1 MNQEFEFEN
10 RTVSMYLHRW
20 FETPITD
27 TANVYNV
34 CRGTRLEWLL
44 TNGDQLRSRL
54 FTMRSLAR
62 TPEEHAALQ
71 ETEKRAESWIRWLLE
86 QNREKIRLYQ
96 QQGVKDSRLFV
107 MLDPQGSPR
116 DAAFEG
122 FAEELSPEN
131 GKPGCV
137 PRYTDGCMPRFCY
150 DFQEALQDRPLF
162 DAWLPPELPDGELLA
177 AAKQLQSQG
186 RLGEIKQ
193 EIHRPTDYTMKGMTR
208 EQRDAQAWQNWA
220 NENNI
225 REYEYI
231 DLDKRLNSFIH
242 ALEQEIAFYELV
254 SAVKL

>member
-34 CRGTRLEWLL
+34 CSGTRLEWLL

-71 ETEKRAESWIRWLLE
+71 ETEKRATSWIRWLLE

-162 DAWLPPELPDGELLA
+162 DAWLPPELPEPGSRAETEPEPEIVYRSSPAWETVPLPEITY
-177 AAKQLQSQG
+177 SPSVPG
-186 RLGEIKQ
+186 REPDPL
-193 EIHRPTDYTMKGMTR
+193 TR
-208 EQRDAQAWQNWA
+208 
-220 NENNI
+220 
-225 REYEYI
+225 
-231 DLDKRLNSFIH
+231 
-242 ALEQEIAFYELV
+242 
-254 SAVKL
+254 